1 MFQMCFVFLLVR
13 FGPAFVKYLW
23 NPSVMRLFF
32 FIDFLLTFIDLGN
45 LLELTF
51 SRDFFYYFPCAC
63 HVILTILKYRLTVC
77 LLSFFMQFSKK
88 MFIVL
93 VDLFIFNR
101 LIFQKFNIQFLFLL
115 KQFFFNTLLIY
126 GAWRSFTLIWKSFK
140 GKCFSYGSDNIL
152 KKVSYF

>member
-1 MFQMCFVFLLVR
+1 MTLLSISSCLVALLCFTDLNIFSNFSKVRFLCSMFFCTGNRKSSNVLDVFCILLVR

-101 LIFQKFNIQFLFLL
+101 FIF
-115 KQFFFNTLLIY
+115 
-126 GAWRSFTLIWKSFK
+126 
-140 GKCFSYGSDNIL
+140 
-152 KKVSYF
+152 

>member
-1 MFQMCFVFLLVR
+1 MMLLTISSCPAVLLCFTDLKTFSNTSKVSLLHSIFFCTGNRKSSNVLDVFCILMVR

-101 LIFQKFNIQFLFLL
+101 FIF
-115 KQFFFNTLLIY
+115 
-126 GAWRSFTLIWKSFK
+126 
-140 GKCFSYGSDNIL
+140 
-152 KKVSYF
+152 